1 MVIDTATI
9 LGADIATAIWST
21 RSYEPSE
28 LGYHG
33 RIREVFPQ
41 YHTGWVGY
49 IRMKWR
55 FLFSGKIT
63 KGYDRVILSG
73 EASTAVH
80 LTEKN
85 VKTFYYAHNLPH
97 ELFDGRKE
105 YMKRVPFFYH
115 EFYMIALFVRKYLF
129 LYEMRKIGKILTNSL
144 HNKKFLEEWTGRQDI
159 EILYPPVNML
169 RFRPVRDKK
178 PYIIEEHNNV
188 ESMIK
193 KEIAEYYISFARL
206 TEKKRID
213 KIVHAFVHMPE
224 KNLII
229 IYNPDDPDKE
239 RIMKMA
245 MGCNNIFFHYEP
257 SDMKMAQIVA
267 SSIASIS
274 VAKDE
279 DFGSTA
285 TESMSCG
292 IPLIAVDEGG
302 FQDTVVNGKTGILM
316 PPDFTLYQI
325 ME

>member
-97 ELFDGRKE
+97 
-105 YMKRVPFFYH
+105 
-115 EFYMIALFVRKYLF
+115 
-129 LYEMRKIGKILTNSL
+129 
-144 HNKKFLEEWTGRQDI
+144 
-159 EILYPPVNML
+159 
-169 RFRPVRDKK
+169 
-178 PYIIEEHNNV
+178 
-188 ESMIK
+188 
-193 KEIAEYYISFARL
+193 
-206 TEKKRID
+206 
-213 KIVHAFVHMPE
+213 
-224 KNLII
+224 
-229 IYNPDDPDKE
+229 
-239 RIMKMA
+239 
-245 MGCNNIFFHYEP
+245 
-257 SDMKMAQIVA
+257 
-267 SSIASIS
+267 
-274 VAKDE
+274 
-279 DFGSTA
+279 
-285 TESMSCG
+285 
-292 IPLIAVDEGG
+292 
-302 FQDTVVNGKTGILM
+302 
-316 PPDFTLYQI
+316 
-325 ME
+325 